1 MLKAK
6 RAVLSVY
13 DKRDLAEFAQ
23 GLVRLG
29 AEILS
34 TGGTFKALEAE
45 GIPVTAVADVTGF
58 PEILDGRVKTLHPL
72 VYGGILADRTRASH
86 VAELRTHGIAPIDL
100 VVVNLYPFR
109 EMARQ
114 GDASF
119 NEMIE
124 MIDIGGPGLIR
135 AAAKNHQGV
144 AVVVDPDDYP
154 QVLTALEES
163 EGLLP
168 EGLRRR
174 LAIKAFRHTQ
184 TYDAAVADW
193 LERQSGDEDQLFF
206 RHMVIDLEKEFE
218 PRYGENPHQRAAL
231 YRTLGGPGVLGG
243 FEQLQGGE
251 LSFNNIIDA
260 DAAQRMVADLAEP
273 AVAIIKHCN
282 PCGVGLGGSPLQAYQ
297 RALECDPISAFGSIV
312 ACNRA
317 VDGGTVEAMS
327 ELFIEV
333 LIAPE
338 FTENARR
345 ALAARANL
353 RVLSCPLMALR
364 PSDIEFRSFYGGYLA
379 QTIDSLDDDPAQWTC
394 PTEIKP
400 TPQEQRALEFA
411 WKVVR
416 HVKSNAI
423 VVANQHQTVGFGAG
437 QTSRVDACSLAIR
450 NAHVEIA
457 GSVAASDAFF
467 PFRDGLDVLVDA
479 GVTALV
485 QPGGSKRDL
494 ELLAAANERKIA
506 MLMTGIRHFRH

>member
-13 DKRDLAEFAQ
+13 DKRGLADLAQ

-34 TGGTFKALEAE
+34 TGGTFKALQAE

-58 PEILDGRVKTLHPL
+58 PEILGGRVKTLHPL
-72 VYGGILADRTRASH
+72 VHGGILADRSRASH
-86 VAELRTHGIAPIDL
+86 VAELRAHAIAPIDL

-114 GDASF
+114 GEASF
-119 NEMIE
+119 EEMIE
-124 MIDIGGPGLIR
+124 MIDIGGPCLIR
-135 AAAKNHQGV
+135 GAAKNHQGV

-163 EGLLP
+163 EGMLP
-168 EGLRRR
+168 ENLRRR

-193 LERQSGDEDQLFF
+193 LERQSGDEDELFF

-231 YRTLGGPGVLGG
+231 YRSLGGPGVLGG
-243 FEQLQGGE
+243 FDQLQGKE

-260 DAAQRMVADLAEP
+260 DAARRIVADLGDP
-273 AVAIIKHCN
+273 AVVVVKHNN
-282 PCGVGLGGSPLQAYQ
+282 PSGVGIGDNPLQAYE
-297 RALECDPISAFGSIV
+297 RALECDPVSAFGSTV
-312 ACNRA
+312 ACNRTI
-317 VDGGTVEAMS
+317 DHDTVEAMTK
-327 ELFIEV
+327 LFIEV

-338 FTENARR
+338 FTENAQR

-353 RVLSCPLMALR
+353 RVLRCPPLLLR
-364 PSDIEFRSFYGGYLA
+364 ANDIDFRPFHGGYLA
-379 QTIDSLDDDPAQWTC
+379 QTIDCVEDDPSEWTC

-400 TPQEQRALEFA
+400 TAQEQRALELA
-411 WKVVR
+411 WKVVK

-423 VVANQHQTVGFGAG
+423 VVANQHQTVGVGAG
-437 QTSRVDACSLAIR
+437 QMSRVDSCTLAVQKAR
-450 NAHVEIA
+450 LEVA
-457 GSVAASDAFF
+457 GCVGASDAFF

-479 GVTALV
+479 GVSAIV
-485 QPGGSKRDL
+485 QPGGSKRDP
-494 ELLAAANERKIA
+494 EVLAAANERKIA
-506 MLMTGIRHFRH
+506 MVMTGTRHFRH